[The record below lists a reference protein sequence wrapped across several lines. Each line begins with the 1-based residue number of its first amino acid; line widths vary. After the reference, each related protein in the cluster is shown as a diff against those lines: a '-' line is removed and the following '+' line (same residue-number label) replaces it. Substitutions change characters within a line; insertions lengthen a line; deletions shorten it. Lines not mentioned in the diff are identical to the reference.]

1 VVILYHRGWVL
12 SIGKI
17 KKAGLNPA
25 FFGCYI
31 SKDVGIHLHLYARYS
46 ILFIVDGVCVGN
58 SILDAVEL
66 VGGQV
71 VGVHKELSFL
81 FVP

>member
-1 VVILYHRGWVL
+1 M
-12 SIGKI
+12 GKI

-25 FFGCYI
+25 FFSCHI
-31 SKDVGIHLHLYARYS
+31 SKDVGIHLYLYAEHS
-46 ILFIVDGVCVGN
+46 ILFVVDGACVGN

-71 VGVHKELSFL
+71 VGVHRELSFL